1 MQSNVKGLKFKTI
14 MKFST
19 RIKTN
24 KDKIIDFELK
34 YIFKIKEEQ

>member
-1 MQSNVKGLKFKTI
+1 
-14 MKFST
+14 MKFSA

-24 KDKIIDFELK
+24 KDKMADFKLK